1 MNKRIPAGT
10 YKLARHDGGKYKGV
24 VNAYNS
30 SVPRSRAILIHQG
43 NTPDNT
49 VGCLLVGSTQSID
62 FVGNSVTKLK
72 ELMETKEE
80 TENLLMEK
88 MDRWEYL
95 EDLAK
100 RIAEQ

>member
-1 MNKRIPAGT
+1 MNE
-10 YKLARHDGGKYKGV
+10 
-24 VNAYNS
+24 NA
-30 SVPRSRAILIHQG
+30 
-43 NTPDNT
+43 T
-49 VGCLLVGSTQSID
+49 
-62 FVGNSVTKLK
+62 NSVKLK